1 MQRALA
7 QQCKR
12 PEKTGSGSPLAGL
25 FACLALACA
34 TLPQPGPA
42 QTPPQTPPQIATAR
56 YVGPTDAYGHG
67 AVAGGE
73 YDGLEITWT
82 TGQRHV
88 LRPSGGIFEDTQ
100 PRLADLNGDGRP
112 ELVTVVADFAKG
124 ARIQIYA
131 QPDSSLAHLAP
142 IAATAPIGQRHRWLA
157 IAGIADL
164 DGDGQIEIAYVD
176 RPHLARVLRVVR
188 VYPVAGA
195 TGWQL
200 TEIAQQQGHSNH
212 QLRAAQIEGGLRRC
226 GGLPQIITADASWR
240 HVLAT
245 SLGRDGRL
253 HSRHLGP
260 YDGPASMAKAQRCP
274 GPVQPR
280 P

>member
-42 QTPPQTPPQIATAR
+42 QTPPQIATAR

-88 LRPSGGIFEDTQ
+88 LRPSEGIFEDTQ
-100 PRLADLNGDGRP
+100 PGW
-112 ELVTVVADFAKG
+112 
-124 ARIQIYA
+124 
-131 QPDSSLAHLAP
+131 P
-142 IAATAPIGQRHRWLA
+142 I
-157 IAGIADL
+157 
-164 DGDGQIEIAYVD
+164 
-176 RPHLARVLRVVR
+176 
-188 VYPVAGA
+188 
-195 TGWQL
+195 
-200 TEIAQQQGHSNH
+200 
-212 QLRAAQIEGGLRRC
+212 
-226 GGLPQIITADASWR
+226 
-240 HVLAT
+240 
-245 SLGRDGRL
+245 
-253 HSRHLGP
+253 
-260 YDGPASMAKAQRCP
+260 
-274 GPVQPR
+274 
-280 P
+280 